1 MFYVVPSTLRCSKAH
16 CEVHLIVRV
25 QTDINLEIPLVNLRK
40 PLLDWLD
47 LRDT

>member
-1 MFYVVPSTLRCSKAH
+1 MWYLQH
-16 CEVHLIVRV
+16 CAVQKHIACELHLIVRV
-25 QTDINLEIPLVNLRK
+25 QTDIDLEIPLVNLRK